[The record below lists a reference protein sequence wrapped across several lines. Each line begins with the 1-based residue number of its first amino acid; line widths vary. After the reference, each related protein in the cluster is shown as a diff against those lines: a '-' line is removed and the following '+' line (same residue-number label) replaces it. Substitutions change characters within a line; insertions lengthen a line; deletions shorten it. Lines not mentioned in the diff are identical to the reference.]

1 MLFIFWQE
9 KERTQKISSSH
20 ILLLTLLAI
29 LSLPHFSAKH
39 QTFTVSRILDERE
52 RAPVPDCVTDEGSNG
67 PEDDMH
73 GYSSLPTKN
82 EEANVTPGAREE
94 YSTTFK
100 HSTSKKSQQ
109 I

>member
-73 GYSSLPTKN
+73 GYSSLPTKVIVGNN
-82 EEANVTPGAREE
+82 EKENSPGSE
-94 YSTTFK
+94 TT
-100 HSTSKKSQQ
+100 SSGVINT
-109 I
+109 